1 LAKVGSKAQEVVNVN
16 KLLPRLNQLLDK
28 GRLETAL
35 PGDALQKLY
44 TAVQTSKEAA
54 EGVHAVQ
61 RFAKWAGG
69 LAGLGAVGGGY
80 AAVKHLF
87 D

>member
-61 RFAKWAGG
+61 KFAKWAAGATGVAGG
-69 LAGLGAVGGGY
+69 IAGY
-80 AAVKHLF
+80 QSIKHLF